1 MRYGATHRGFES
13 LPLRHRP
20 RRVHRGRHAGP
31 ASPSWWWTRRPRG
44 TWLPATDRPSTP
56 RSRAGPSRCVIG
68 WRARPETFAACG
80 FSDLRARFVL
90 RDESSRRQR
99 SRALH
104 GSGRAAPEHDA
115 GSPTLGTRPQPR
127 GVLRSTNCARI
138 SEEPDA
144 GTRAD
149 GVRHSPAQRR
159 RPSRAPCY
167 DPVAVLGG
175 ELAVPCTCNPL

>member
-1 MRYGATHRGFES
+1 MGQPIEGSNPSLSATALAG
-13 LPLRHRP
+13 PP
-20 RRVHRGRHAGP
+20 MTAMRGR
-31 ASPSWWWTRRPRG
+31 RRPRG
-44 TWLPATDRPSTP
+44 GGLLDRADVATRH
-56 RSRAGPSRCVIG
+56 RSIFDSAFPCRTVAARLTTVA
-68 WRARPETFAACG
+68 ARPETFAACG
-80 FSDLRARFVL
+80 FSDLRAGFVL
-90 RDESSRRQR
+90 RDESSRRER
-99 SRALH
+99 SRAPR
-104 GSGRAAPEHDA
+104 GSGCATREHDA
-115 GSPTLGTRPQPR
+115 GSPAAGTRPQP
-127 GVLRSTNCARI
+127 LEIPRSTNWARI

>member
-20 RRVHRGRHAGP
+20 RRATEAATRGP
-31 ASPSWWWTRRPRG
+31 RRPRG
-44 TWLPATDRPSTP
+44 GGLVDRAGRGCPPPIDLRPRVPAQDRRGASLAGEPDRRPSRPVVSPIYAQGSYYGTNRVVASAP
-56 RSRAGPSRCVIG
+56 GHLTSPAAPLLSTERAAQPPGRDRRRSRCSVARTGRVSRKN
-68 WRARPETFAACG
+68 RTR
-80 FSDLRARFVL
+80 
-90 RDESSRRQR
+90 
-99 SRALH
+99 
-104 GSGRAAPEHDA
+104 GR
-115 GSPTLGTRPQPR
+115 G
-127 GVLRSTNCARI
+127 
-138 SEEPDA
+138 
-144 GTRAD
+144 D